1 MVGYLVPLWFFQPDF
16 FVIQAG
22 DWLAGFIQ
30 DLNKAVGWLTVT
42 LNNLSV
48 DHFDLVA
55 LGQFVSLKGL
65 NRAIFKR

>member
-1 MVGYLVPLWFFQPDF
+1 MVGYLVPLWFFQPGF
-16 FVIQAG
+16 LVIQ

-65 NRAIFKR
+65 NRAIIFKR